1 MRAPLSWLRDWV
13 ELQAEATP
21 QNVLDA
27 FVRVGLE
34 DEEILRFDVSG
45 PVVVGQVLER
55 VPEPQN
61 NGKTINWCQ
70 VRVAPEGQTAADGG
84 ADVRGIVCGAHNFDV
99 GDKVVVTLP
108 GSVLPGGFAIAA
120 RKTYGHI
127 SDGMIA
133 SVRELGI
140 GEDHDGILVL
150 STLGLDPE
158 IGTSAITLLG
168 LDEEAVDVNVTPDRG
183 YALSMRGLAREYSHA
198 TGAAFQDPATR
209 RELATLAE
217 QAIAPDA
224 ASIRVPVTVSGEL
237 AVRDQA
243 MCPVFAA
250 FVVEGA
256 DPTRRTPQWMRTRL
270 ELAGI
275 RSKSLLIDITNYV
288 CLELGQPIH
297 GYDLAKLD
305 GGLVVRRAEAGER
318 ITTLD
323 GKDRELSTEDIVI
336 ADNRGPIGIA
346 GVMGGAETEISA
358 TTTELLIEAANFA
371 PISIARSARRHKLP
385 SEASRRFERG
395 VDPRVAVAAAA
406 RVAELAIELAGA
418 RLVPAGVVVGEA
430 PALRTLTLRAQAAAE
445 RMGIAYSRQE
455 IVDSLT
461 AIGAVV
467 DDSDADTFT
476 VTVPSWRPDLV
487 DEVSLVEEIGRLG
500 DFDRIPSVLPVA
512 PSGRGLTR
520 EQTLRRQLANALAA
534 SGSVEVLSY
543 PFTTLVDNTLFGDPS
558 GNADQHVKL
567 ANALDSETAWLRR
580 SMLPGLVGVAHRNVS
595 RGMTDLSIFEIG
607 HVFLPR
613 QGHELG
619 VDELPP
625 VAARP
630 SDEALQALELGLPE
644 QPRFL
649 GALLVGDRVAKGPGQ
664 AAVSYDWADA
674 LELARVAA
682 HAAAAELIV
691 KQGSHRA
698 FHPGRAAE
706 LFVRLGHDL
715 VSVGFAGELHPEV
728 SAERDLPGRVC
739 AVELNLDLLL
749 EAARREVV
757 PGLIA
762 GYPAATQDLSLVM
775 KANIP
780 AADVKASIVEG
791 AGELLESIVLVDD
804 YRGAGIDNDEKSLTF
819 ALRFRAGDRTLTAAE
834 ASEAKEAGA
843 HLAKERFGAT
853 MRV

>member
-1 MRAPLSWLRDWV
+1 MRAPLSWLREWV
-13 ELQAEATP
+13 ELPVEATP
-21 QNVLDA
+21 QDVLDA

-34 DEEILRFDVSG
+34 DEEILGFDVTG
-45 PVVVGQVLER
+45 PVVVGEVLER
-55 VPEPQN
+55 TPEPQS

-84 ADVRGIVCGAHNFDV
+84 ADVRGIVCGAHNFEV

-158 IGTSAITLLG
+158 IGTSAISLLG
-168 LDEEAVDVNVTPDRG
+168 LDEQAVDVNVTPDRG

-198 TGAAFQDPATR
+198 SGAAFRDPALR
-209 RELATLAE
+209 NELTALAE
-217 QAIAPDA
+217 QAVAQDA
-224 ASIRVPVTVSGEL
+224 ASIRVPVTVADEL
-237 AVRDQA
+237 AVRDQT

-250 FVVEGA
+250 FVLEGA
-256 DPTRRTPQWMRTRL
+256 DPSRRTPQWMRTRL

-305 GGLVVRRAEAGER
+305 GGIVVRRASAEER

-346 GVMGGAETEISA
+346 GVMGGAETEISD
-358 TTTELLIEAANFA
+358 TTTDLLIEAANFA

-418 RLVPAGVVVGEA
+418 RLVPAGTIVGEA
-430 PALRTLTLRAQAAAE
+430 SELRTLSLRANAAAE
-445 RMGIAYSRQE
+445 RMGIDYERDE
-455 IVDSLT
+455 IIRSLT
-461 AIGAVV
+461 AIGAQVEASN
-467 DDSDADTFT
+467 DETLQ

-487 DEVSLVEEIGRLG
+487 DEVSLIEEIGRLG

-520 EQTLRRQLANALAA
+520 EQSLRRQLANTLAA
-534 SGSVEVLSY
+534 AGSVEVLSY
-543 PFTTLVDNTLFGDPS
+543 PFTTLADNTLFGDAS
-558 GNADQHVKL
+558 GEAHDHVKL

-580 SMLPGLVGVAHRNVS
+580 SMLPGLIGVAHRNVS

-613 QGHELG
+613 EGAELG
-619 VDELPP
+619 VSELPP

-630 SDEALQALELGLPE
+630 SDAELSALEQGLPE
-644 QPRFL
+644 QPRYL
-649 GALLVGDRVAKGPGQ
+649 GAMLVGDRVVKGPGQ
-664 AAVSYDWADA
+664 AAFGYDWVDA
-674 LELARVAA
+674 LDLARLAA
-682 HAAAAELIV
+682 HAVATELVIA
-691 KQGSHRA
+691 QGSHAA
-698 FHPGRAAE
+698 FHPGRTAE
-706 LFVRLGHDL
+706 LFVRQGDEL

-739 AVELNLDLLL
+739 AVEMNLDVLL
-749 EAARREVV
+749 EAGRREVV

-762 GYPAATQDLSLVM
+762 GYPAATQDLSLVV
-775 KANIP
+775 KANVP
-780 AADVKASIVEG
+780 AAEVQAAVAEG
-791 AGELLESIVLVDD
+791 TGELLESISLVDD
-804 YRGAGIDNDEKSLTF
+804 YRGQGLTDDEKSLTF

-843 HLAKERFGAT
+843 ALAQERFGAT
-853 MRV
+853 MRA